1 MPRAVKVYCG
11 RFAPSPTGP
20 LHLGSL
26 FTAVASWLSAR
37 AARGQWLLRIED
49 IDPPREPPSAIG
61 RILSS
66 LSTHGLVSDETVLL
80 QRDRHEAYTAAVEYL
95 LAAEHAFYCTCSR
108 QDLAVAREQHPP
120 QCANSRQ
127 SPGVPASI
135 RVHMPADGYAFEDA
149 LLGHVDVPV
158 TEDSFVIRRK
168 DGLFAYHLAVVVDD
182 AFQHIS
188 HVVRGRDLL
197 DSTPYHLRLQR
208 VLGLPTPVYS
218 HLPLLL
224 NDQGRKLSKQNLAD
238 PLDDDMAPD
247 NLRFCLEALGQPRAP
262 ERLGDCASLLAWAVE
277 HWDCSRVPRHDL
289 PVTRQT

>member
-135 RVHMPADGYAFEDA
+135 RVHMPADRYAFEDA

>member
-1 MPRAVKVYCG
+1 MYRG

-37 AARGQWLLRIED
+37 AAAGQWLLRIED
-49 IDPPREPPSAIG
+49 IDPPREPPSATG

-66 LSTHGLVSDETVLL
+66 LSTHGLVSDETVLF
-80 QRDRHEAYTAAVEYL
+80 QRDRHQAYAAVVERL
-95 LAAEHAFYCTCSR
+95 LAAEHAFFCTCSR
-108 QDLAVAREQHPP
+108 QDLGVTRAQHPP
-120 QCANSRQ
+120 NCANSKHD
-127 SPGVPASI
+127 PGVPASI
-135 RVHMPADGYAFEDA
+135 RVHMPAGRHAFEDG
-149 LLGHVDVPV
+149 LLGHVEVPV

-182 AFQHIS
+182 DFQRIS

-197 DSTPYHLRLQR
+197 DSMPYHLRLQQL
-208 VLGLPTPVYS
+208 LGLPTPAYS

-224 NDQGRKLSKQNLAD
+224 TDQGRKLSKQNLAD
-238 PLDDDMAPD
+238 PLDDGRAPD

-262 ERLGDCASLLAWAVE
+262 AQLADCASLLAWAVE
-277 HWDCSRVPRHDL
+277 HWDCSRIPRHDL
-289 PVTRQT
+289 PVTGTT